1 MFGNSIAN
9 KIKALDVYK
18 RVPKGLS
25 QSTISGAL
33 ISLLSCAFIAFLFL
47 IELNLYL
54 SDKTTTEMNINEG
67 SQDEKLRV
75 NLDIT
80 FHSFPCDILSMDI
93 MDVMGQHQVHTGESL
108 MRTRIDK
115 NGKKMEDIQVHL
127 KDSEEKIYDHSKE
140 IDLDRAVK
148 AVNDNEGCQI
158 HGYIYVNKVPGNFH
172 ISAHAFHERLHQL
185 AHMTGKGFRYD
196 VGHTVNHLSFGE
208 KNDII
213 DIRKKFHQGILN
225 PIDGFST
232 ERQIGLFHEYYLK
245 ITPTAYVDLNKKTY
259 QSHQFTSD
267 YHAFPIYDRIV
278 AVWFKFDL
286 SPISVTFS
294 KQERNFLHFLVQIC
308 AIIGGIFTVA
318 GIIDSILHRSLILI
332 LKKAEMGKLS

>member
-140 IDLDRAVK
+140 IDLD
-148 AVNDNEGCQI
+148 
-158 HGYIYVNKVPGNFH
+158 
-172 ISAHAFHERLHQL
+172 L
-185 AHMTGKGFRYD
+185 
-196 VGHTVNHLSFGE
+196 
-208 KNDII
+208 
-213 DIRKKFHQGILN
+213 
-225 PIDGFST
+225 
-232 ERQIGLFHEYYLK
+232 
-245 ITPTAYVDLNKKTY
+245 
-259 QSHQFTSD
+259 
-267 YHAFPIYDRIV
+267 
-278 AVWFKFDL
+278 
-286 SPISVTFS
+286 
-294 KQERNFLHFLVQIC
+294 
-308 AIIGGIFTVA
+308 
-318 GIIDSILHRSLILI
+318 SLIHI
-332 LKKAEMGKLS
+332 